1 MKNCI
6 IIPARNNSKRI
17 PRKPLYK
24 IGNDHLISITLK
36 SILKGYDKKN
46 VYVCTDNQKVRNLV
60 KKHIGNNSVLV
71 KKECLN
77 GTERCSYAINKIKK
91 KYDNYIIISCDMPSI
106 DFSVIKYLEKK
117 FSNEDKF
124 VSGATVHTIVKNKKI
139 LNDRNVA
146 KIILSNS
153 NRIIYLSRSKIP
165 GTKKFIKNNFYSHH
179 GIVILR
185 KKALLEYSKL
195 KNSFLQKTED
205 NEWLKFIEND
215 YIIKSY
221 LFKKIFPEISTK
233 KDIKKYLLN
242 K

>member
-1 MKNCI
+1 
-6 IIPARNNSKRI
+6 
-17 PRKPLYK
+17 
-24 IGNDHLISITLK
+24 
-36 SILKGYDKKN
+36 
-46 VYVCTDNQKVRNLV
+46 
-60 KKHIGNNSVLV
+60 
-71 KKECLN
+71 
-77 GTERCSYAINKIKK
+77 
-91 KYDNYIIISCDMPSI
+91 MPFI
-106 DFSVIKYLEKK
+106 EFNVIKYLEKK
-117 FSNEDKF
+117 FLNENKF
-124 VSGATVHTIVKNKKI
+124 VSGATVHAVVKNKKI

-165 GTKKFIKNNFYSHH
+165 GTKTFIKDTFFSHH

-205 NEWLKFIEND
+205 NEWLKLIEND

-221 LFKKIFPEISTK
+221 LFKKIFPEINTK
-233 KDIKKYLLN
+233 KDIRKYLLN